1 MIGNG
6 KEVIYTITEDAVENY
21 TSDINGYNVTNHYP
35 PGKTSV
41 NVTKAWN
48 DKNNQDGNRPKNVT
62 MKLLADGVETGQS
75 LELNKENGWT
85 ASFEGLYEYK
95 EGQKINY
102 TVKEEDVEGYVSQI
116 SGDMTK
122 GYVITNKVVLKD
134 SKMGETEPKNKDNKN
149 KDNNKG
155 NSNKKKVVTPNTID
169 ESNVVIPSLLFVLSL
184 FSLIYLKV
192 RYIK

>member
-1 MIGNG
+1 M
-6 KEVIYTITEDAVENY
+6 
-21 TSDINGYNVTNHYP
+21 
-35 PGKTSV
+35 
-41 NVTKAWN
+41 
-48 DKNNQDGNRPKNVT
+48 
-62 MKLLADGVETGQS
+62 ETGQS

-116 SGDMTK
+116 SGDITK

-134 SKMGETEPKNKDNKN
+134 SKMGETELKNKDNKN

-155 NSNKKKVVTPNTID
+155 NINKKKVVTPNTID